1 MARPVI
7 TFLTDF
13 GPAAPAVCRGVMFGI
28 APDANIIDINHQVP
42 RYSIRDGAGSLI
54 FALPHMPVGTH
65 VAVVDPGVGTDR
77 LGIAIKVARG
87 DVLIGPDN
95 GLLLGAA
102 ERLGGIVEVR
112 SLENRDLMLPVVTS
126 SFHGRDIF
134 APVAAHLAMGTPFES
149 VGPTVRAER
158 LVRLAEPTAAVRGG
172 GLDTVITHVLIF
184 GNVSFAGTPADLEA
198 AIGPLEPGRRL
209 AIDFP
214 ATDGRPQVR
223 EETRWA
229 VTFGAVPVGESLLM
243 SDSEGALS
251 LADNQGDAA
260 GRIGL
265 TVDRPA
271 RITAV

>member
-13 GPAAPAVCRGVMFGI
+13 GPSAPAVCRGVMFGI

-54 FALPHMPVGTH
+54 FALPHMPVGVH

-95 GLLLGAA
+95 GLLTGAA
-102 ERLGGIVEVR
+102 ELLGGIVEVR

-134 APVAAHLAMGTPFES
+134 SPIAAHLAMGTPFES
-149 VGPTVRAER
+149 VGPTRAGR
-158 LVRLAEPTAAVRGG
+158 AARPPRRADRDRPRRRPRHRHHPRPDLRQRVASPGRRPTSRRRSGRWSRDGASRSTSRRPTAAHRSARRRRGRSRSAACRS
-172 GLDTVITHVLIF
+172 
-184 GNVSFAGTPADLEA
+184 GN
-198 AIGPLEPGRRL
+198 RC
-209 AIDFP
+209 
-214 ATDGRPQVR
+214 
-223 EETRWA
+223 
-229 VTFGAVPVGESLLM
+229 
-243 SDSEGALS
+243 
-251 LADNQGDAA
+251 
-260 GRIGL
+260 
-265 TVDRPA
+265 
-271 RITAV
+271 

>member
-7 TFLTDF
+7 TFVTDF

-28 APDANIIDINHQVP
+28 APDANIIDINHFVP

-54 FALPHMPVGTH
+54 FALPHMPVGVH

-95 GLLLGAA
+95 GLLVGAA
-102 ERLGGIVEVR
+102 ERLGGISEVR

-134 APVAAHLAMGTPFES
+134 SPMAAHLAMGTPFES
-149 VGPTVRAER
+149 VGPVVPAER
-158 LVRLAEPTAAVRGG
+158 LVRLVEPEATVRDGG
-172 GLDTVITHVLIF
+172 VDTVITSILIY
-184 GNVSFAGTPADLEA
+184 GNVTFAGRPADLEA

-209 AIDFP
+209 AIDFAAHAGQP
-214 ATDGRPQVR
+214 AIR
-223 EETRWA
+223 EETTWA
-229 VTFGAVPVGESLLM
+229 VTFGGVPVGDSLLM
-243 SDSEGALS
+243 SDSEGQLS

-260 GRIGL
+260 RRIGL
-265 TVDRPA
+265 TLDRPA
-271 RITAV
+271 RITAA